1 MNQDI
6 NNNQI
11 NSTAQPYQNGN
22 NSIPQQPV
30 QPNYGVPQQ
39 PYYQQ
44 PQTVVPNYGYNNYV
58 PPVNNKP
65 KKKLLLP
72 ICIIVGL
79 IILGVAIAIILGNSN
94 QKQTRTVM
102 IYMVGSD
109 LESGMGLATADLEA
123 IKYNPDVK
131 VVLIVGGATKW
142 RNDYIDK
149 SETSI
154 FELKKDGFV
163 KVKQQSV
170 QNMGDYRV
178 LSDFLNYAYS
188 NYKSD
193 KYELILWN
201 HGMGIMGS
209 EFDDLSGDNL
219 SLKDIQ
225 MALKGSPFNKHN
237 KLELVIF
244 RTCLNGTIEI
254 ASTFADYA
262 DYLVASEETTYGA
275 RYTNVL
281 SFINNINARHK
292 ALDVSK
298 QYVESYKRQMN
309 EIKQASARFGQTD
322 SIYSTYSIIDLSK
335 VGNIKTALNDFF
347 SDIDS
352 ISNFN
357 TISRVRANLYQYG
370 IDVPELNMVDL
381 YNLVTELR
389 DLSPKKADKLLST
402 IDDAII
408 YNWATD
414 SSSRGLSIY
423 FPYRGRDSY
432 KAKFISEYTDYAG
445 LEGYQTFISDF
456 YKMQKSDYKKQSYST
471 NAVSFNASSTGEEET
486 ADFTLELTDEQLETF
501 ATAHY
506 HVFRSNGNGYYKI
519 IYMNG
524 RATLDGNKL
533 VANIRD
539 KQLRVV
545 DKNDSTNGYI
555 LVSNEVDNNDKYII
569 YETGVTLDS
578 FKGEIVDWLM
588 DRATMTIVYDKAT
601 KNISISKVVYDS
613 GELVGS
619 AVIDINEY
627 DNVEFSVTSGWQ
639 ITDDQGNYI
648 GPTDEE
654 GNARSDGIF
663 IGWEAAP
670 DEFKFE
676 LEPFDE
682 GYDYYGVFIIE
693 DTHNNYSYSKLVK
706 MN

>member
-1 MNQDI
+1 M
-6 NNNQI
+6 NNNQV
-11 NSTAQPYQNGN
+11 NPTTQTYQTGN
-22 NSIPQQPV
+22 NMAPQQPV
-30 QPNYGVPQQ
+30 QPMQPQQ

-44 PQTVVPNYGYNNYV
+44 PQAAVPNYGYNNYV

-72 ICIIVGL
+72 ICVIVGL
-79 IILGVAIAIILGNSN
+79 IILGITIAIILGNN
-94 QKQTRTVM
+94 KKQTRTVM
-102 IYMVGSD
+102 IYMVGAD

-131 VVLIVGGATKW
+131 VVLIAGGSTRW
-142 RNDYIDK
+142 RNDFVDK

-154 FELKKDGFV
+154 FELKKEGFV

-170 QNMGDYRV
+170 QNMGDSRV
-178 LSDFLNYAYS
+178 LSDFLNYAYT

-193 KYELILWN
+193 KYELIFWD
-201 HGMGIMGS
+201 HGMAIMGS
-209 EFDDLSGDNL
+209 EFDELSGDNL
-219 SLKDIQ
+219 SLQDIQ
-225 MALKGSPFNKHN
+225 EALKNSPFNRNN
-237 KLELVIF
+237 KLEVVIF
-244 RTCLNGTIEI
+244 RTCLNGTLEI
-254 ASTFADYA
+254 ASTFEDYA

-275 RYTNVL
+275 NYTNVL
-281 SFINNINARHK
+281 SFINSITTRHK
-292 ALDVSK
+292 AIDVSK
-298 QYVESYKRQMN
+298 QYVESYKRQMTDIK
-309 EIKQASARFGQTD
+309 EISAMGGQTD
-322 SIYSTYSIIDLSK
+322 SIYSTYSIVDLSK
-335 VGNIKTALNDFF
+335 IGKVKIALNDFF

-352 ISNFN
+352 ASNFN

-370 IDVPELNMVDL
+370 EDAPYLNMVDL
-381 YNLVTELR
+381 YNLVDELR
-389 DLSPKKADKLLST
+389 DLSPNKADKLLSA

-423 FPYRGRDSY
+423 FPYKGKDSF
-432 KAKFISEYTDYAG
+432 KSKFISDYSSYEG
-445 LEGYQTFISDF
+445 LEGYHTFISNF
-456 YKMQKSDYKKQSYST
+456 YKIQKSDYKRQSYSS
-471 NAVSFNASSTGEEET
+471 NVVSFNPSSTGEEGT

-501 ATAHY
+501 ATAYY

-519 IYMNG
+519 VYMNG
-524 RATLDGNKL
+524 KANLNGNKL

-545 DKNDSTNGYI
+545 DKEDPTNGFT
-555 LVSNEVDNNDKYII
+555 LVSNEIENNDKYII

-619 AVIDINEY
+619 AVVDIKAY

-648 GPTDEE
+648 GPTDEN
-654 GNARSDGIF
+654 GKIRSDGIF